1 MIDGDR
7 SVLPAPGWYLDPES
21 GERRWWNGIA
31 WANRSDEL
39 RAQAA
44 ATVGLI
50 RQPALPTS
58 TSVSPWPVW
67 VIAMLPLLGA
77 APVLLLD
84 LKGYARA
91 VLVATE
97 AHTVA
102 PPPPGLLAAQLLGVV
117 TLVGA
122 VVLAYLDR
130 RLLIGRGVLRPFH
143 WAWAVVP
150 LAYLIGRAVILRR
163 RVGRGSAPI
172 WVYLLL
178 SAAVGVAEGI
188 IVTASVASVIAE
200 RFTGT

>member
-50 RQPALPTS
+50 RQPALSTS

-67 VIAMLPLLGA
+67 AIAMLPLLAA

-84 LKGYARA
+84 LKSYARA
-91 VLVATE
+91 VLVASE
-97 AHTVA
+97 AHAVA
-102 PPPPGLLAAQLLGVV
+102 PLPPGFLAAQLLGVV
-117 TLVGA
+117 TFVAA
-122 VVLAYLDR
+122 VVLAHLDR
-130 RLLIGRGVLRPFH
+130 RMLIHRGVVRPFH

-163 RVGRGSAPI
+163 RVGRGSAPV

-178 SAAVGVAEGI
+178 SVAVGVVEGI
-188 IVTASVASVIAE
+188 LVTASVASVIAE
-200 RFTGT
+200 RFSGA